1 MARVKRWG
9 PRRLRTPQVRFPR
22 LRLPRIS
29 WTPPARRRAFR
40 SAGPRRPAAGSWGSR
55 SSGFPAGG
63 ALKPGAR
70 FKARPGRSPRPAL
83 GFGRRRSSGG
93 GPGLAPADGSRR
105 RPRSRRRAWLISA
118 LLFLAVVLAGV
129 GYVERQMKPPIVHLA
144 QIRVKQIATEAIN
157 KAISSQVA
165 GGSSAEKLIDWKTD
179 SAGKISG
186 FMLNYNEHMR
196 ITSEA
201 ADVIQ
206 STLSELQTRK
216 EHIPLGQALDSPLI
230 ASFGPDIPVK
240 IEPQGAVKVELSTR
254 QQNAGINMIL
264 VEVYIHIVTELA
276 VVVPFDMEP
285 QVVDTEIP
293 VSYLMVVGDVP
304 MYYYDNQGRP
314 VGEGSASAPN
324 IALPAPSTGGVSNG
338 AAAGTGQSGAAAGDG
353 GTGSGA
359 SAGKSGGGTAA
370 DGGARAGS
378 GASGGGTTLPET
390 PAEGGE

>member
-1 MARVKRWG
+1 MRRWG
-9 PRRLRTPQVRFPR
+9 PRRLHTPQFRLPR

-29 WTPPARRRAFR
+29 WTPPARQRAFR
-40 SAGPRRPAAGSWGSR
+40 SAGPWRPAAGSRGSR
-55 SSGFPAGG
+55 SSGFPGG
-63 ALKPGAR
+63 GGLKQGAR
-70 FKARPGRSPRPAL
+70 FKARPGRSARPAL
-83 GFGRRRSSGG
+83 GFGRRQGSGG

-118 LLFLAVVLAGV
+118 LLFLAVVLASV

-304 MYYYDNQGRP
+304 MYYYDNQGRA

-324 IALPAPSTGGVSNG
+324 IALPAPSSGGVSSG
-338 AAAGTGQSGAAAGDG
+338 AAGTGQSGAAAGDG
-353 GTGSGA
+353 GTGSGV
-359 SAGKSGGGTAA
+359 STGSSGSGTAA
-370 DGGARAGS
+370 GGGAGTGS
-378 GASGGGTTLPET
+378 GASGGGTTKPGA
-390 PAEGGE
+390 PAGTGGE